1 MKLLLLAAAAIL
13 AAASVFF
20 SAETYPSKATLRPGD
35 VAIFYYA
42 NDTLRT
48 IESEPNYR
56 RLFALLDKSNTE
68 TAIGLRRALK
78 NDIDY
83 FPNAIRREIAAL
95 EAFARSHDVPLAI
108 FTNGYARR
116 GVFLFADG
124 ARETRELAF
133 PATLSGQDPVFR
145 SAPLALASNFKV
157 ALETVGSMTPFVGRS
172 LILVTKSHGTN
183 DLAMMPRVSVDY
195 TKVAEA
201 DFLRQLSTDASA
213 DTPPWAI
220 MQGITKR
227 DYWRAIE
234 AASSEK
240 DLEIAVVFRDACASG
255 LSGFGELVEYPAAV
269 RLLAHS
275 GASPIYFDQVDYAGV
290 FADMDASSD
299 ILTTLRARFAE
310 HGIKVHDRQEAWSE
324 LLSSQAKKLLPVALF
339 LPLLLWC
346 LWIIRPS
353 IGRKRDVSR

>member
-1 MKLLLLAAAAIL
+1 MAL
-13 AAASVFF
+13 
-20 SAETYPSKATLRPGD
+20 
-35 VAIFYYA
+35 FYYA
-42 NDTLRT
+42 NDTLPT

-56 RLFALLDKSNTE
+56 QLIALLNKSNTE

-78 NDIDY
+78 NDIEY
-83 FPNAIRREIAAL
+83 FPNAVRREIEAL
-95 EAFARSHDVPLAI
+95 KAFARSHGVPLAI

-116 GVFLFADG
+116 GVFLFTDG
-124 ARETRELAF
+124 ARETRELTF
-133 PATLSGQDPVFR
+133 PVTLVDKDPVFK
-145 SAPLALASNFKV
+145 SAPLALSTNFRV
-157 ALETVGSMTPFVGRS
+157 ALETVGTMTPFVGRP

-195 TKVAEA
+195 TRVEER
-201 DFLRQLSTDASA
+201 DFLRQLSPDASA
-213 DTPPWAI
+213 SADPPSWAI
-220 MQGITKR
+220 MQGVTKR

-234 AASSEK
+234 AASRGN

-255 LSGFGELVEYPAAV
+255 LSGFSELIEYPAAV

-275 GASPIYFDQVDYAGV
+275 GVSPIYFDQVDYAGV

-299 ILTTLRARFAE
+299 ILTTLRGRFAE
-310 HGIKVHDRQEAWSE
+310 QGIKVHDRQEAWSE
-324 LLSSQAKKLLPVALF
+324 LLSSQAEKLLPVALF